1 MEIWQ
6 YNYGPARN
14 DELYH
19 WGIKGMKWGVR
30 RFQNPDGT
38 LTAQGKQR
46 YKDYKS
52 DQSTR
57 RSLTRHVAAD
67 KKNLK
72 ARGEAM
78 NEVRKNYDEAEE
90 QMRKASSKVFISRKK
105 RDALIDEASSNLTK
119 AGEELEKRQ
128 ADLNRAERIY
138 NKDAEA
144 LFKHVDDMTRK
155 YGSDNV
161 KSLDTKKIKLGEY
174 YTIDAI
180 KTGITVADMPLVGRW
195 YSGNYTSRQEYEDRR
210 ETIKRLANDRY

>member
-1 MEIWQ
+1 MWQ
-6 YNYGPARN
+6 YN
-14 DELYH
+14 DTSELYH

-78 NEVRKNYDEAEE
+78 NEVTKNYNDAQE
-90 QMRKASSKVFISRKK
+90 QMRKASSKVFISKKK
-105 RDALIDEASSNLTK
+105 RQELVDEANANLTK
-119 AGEELEKRQ
+119 AGEELEKRR

-144 LFKHVDDMTRK
+144 LFKHVDDMTKK
-155 YGSDNV
+155 YGSENV
-161 KSLDTKKIKLGEY
+161 KSLDTKKVKLGEY
-174 YTIDAI
+174 YSIDAI
-180 KTGITVADMPLVGRW
+180 KTGVTVADMPLVGRW
-195 YSGNYTSRQEYEDRR
+195 YSGNYTSKQEYQDRLD
-210 ETIKRLANDRY
+210 TIKRRANDRY

>member
-6 YNYGPARN
+6 YNYGPARS

-78 NEVRKNYDEAEE
+78 NEVTKNYNDAQE
-90 QMRKASSKVFISRKK
+90 QMRKASSKVFISKKK
-105 RDALIDEASSNLTK
+105 RQELVDEANANLTK
-119 AGEELEKRQ
+119 AGEELEKRR

-144 LFKHVDDMTRK
+144 LFKHVDDMTKK
-155 YGSDNV
+155 YGSENV
-161 KSLDTKKIKLGEY
+161 KSLDTKKVKLGEY
-174 YTIDAI
+174 YSINAI
-180 KTGITVADMPLVGRW
+180 KTGVTVADMPLVGRW
-195 YSGNYTSRQEYEDRR
+195 YSGNYTSKQEYQDRLD
-210 ETIKRLANDRY
+210 TIKRRANDRY

>member
-1 MEIWQ
+1 MEVWH
-6 YNYGPARN
+6 YNYMSSY

-19 WGIKGMKWGVR
+19 HGIKGMRWGVR
-30 RFQNPDGT
+30 RFQNEDGT
-38 LTAQGKQR
+38 LTAQGRQR
-46 YKDYKS
+46 YKDYRS

-78 NEVRKNYDEAEE
+78 NEVTKNYNDAQE

-105 RDALIDEASSNLTK
+105 RQELVDEAAANLTK
-119 AGEELEKRQ
+119 AGEELEKRR

-144 LFKHVDDMTRK
+144 LFKHVDDMTKK
-155 YGSDNV
+155 YGSENV
-161 KSLDTKKIKLGEY
+161 KSLDTKKVKLGEY
-174 YTIDAI
+174 YSIDAI
-180 KTGITVADMPLVGRW
+180 KTGVTVADMPLVGRW
-195 YSGNYTSRQEYEDRR
+195 YSGNYTSKQEYQDRLD
-210 ETIKRLANDRY
+210 TIKRLANDRY

>member
-1 MEIWQ
+1 MEVWH
-6 YNYGPARN
+6 YNYMSSY

-19 WGIKGMKWGVR
+19 HGIKGMRWGVR
-30 RFQNPDGT
+30 RFQNEDGT
-38 LTAQGKQR
+38 LTAQGRQR
-46 YKDYKS
+46 YKDYRS

-78 NEVRKNYDEAEE
+78 NEVTKNYNDAQE

-105 RDALIDEASSNLTK
+105 RQELVDEAAANLTK
-119 AGEELEKRQ
+119 AGEELEKRR

-144 LFKHVDDMTRK
+144 LFKHVDDMTKK
-155 YGSDNV
+155 YGSENV
-161 KSLDTKKIKLGEY
+161 KSLDTKKVKLGEY
-174 YTIDAI
+174 YSIDAI
-180 KTGITVADMPLVGRW
+180 KTGVTVADIPLVGRW
-195 YSGNYTSRQEYEDRR
+195 YSGNYTSKQEYQDRLD
-210 ETIKRLANDRY
+210 TIKRRANDRY

>member
-1 MEIWQ
+1 MEVWH
-6 YNYGPARN
+6 YNYMSSY

-19 WGIKGMKWGVR
+19 HGIKGMRWGVR
-30 RFQNPDGT
+30 RFQNEDGT
-38 LTAQGKQR
+38 PTAQGRQR
-46 YKDYKS
+46 YKDYRS

-78 NEVRKNYDEAEE
+78 NEVTKNYNDAQE

-105 RDALIDEASSNLTK
+105 RQELVDEANANLTK
-119 AGEELEKRQ
+119 AGEELEKRR

-144 LFKHVDDMTRK
+144 LFKHVDDMTKK
-155 YGSDNV
+155 YGSENV
-161 KSLDTKKIKLGEY
+161 KSLDTKKVKLGEY
-174 YTIDAI
+174 YSIDAI
-180 KTGITVADMPLVGRW
+180 KTGVTVADIPLVGRW
-195 YSGNYTSRQEYEDRR
+195 YSGNYTSKQEYQDRLD
-210 ETIKRLANDRY
+210 TIKRRANDRY

>member
-1 MEIWQ
+1 MEIWH
-6 YNYGPARN
+6 YNYMSSY

-19 WGIKGMKWGVR
+19 HGIKGMRWGVR
-30 RFQNPDGT
+30 RFQNEDGT
-38 LTAQGKQR
+38 LTAQGRQR
-46 YKDYKS
+46 YKDYRS

-78 NEVRKNYDEAEE
+78 NEVTKNYNDAQE

-105 RDALIDEASSNLTK
+105 RQELVDEANANLTK
-119 AGEELEKRQ
+119 AGEELEKRR

-144 LFKHVDDMTRK
+144 LFKHVDDMTKK
-155 YGSDNV
+155 YGSENV
-161 KSLDTKKIKLGEY
+161 KSLDTKKVKLGEY
-174 YTIDAI
+174 YSIDAI
-180 KTGITVADMPLVGRW
+180 KTGVTVADMPLVGRW
-195 YSGNYTSRQEYEDRR
+195 YSGNYTSKQEYQDRLD
-210 ETIKRLANDRY
+210 TIKRRANDRY

>member
-1 MEIWQ
+1 MGIWQ
-6 YNYGPARN
+6 YNYGPMSS

-57 RSLTRHVAAD
+57 RNLTRHVAAD

-78 NEVRKNYDEAEE
+78 NEVTKNYNDAQE
-90 QMRKASSKVFISRKK
+90 QMRKASSKVFISKKK
-105 RDALIDEASSNLTK
+105 RQELVDEANANLTK
-119 AGEELEKRQ
+119 AGEELEKRR

-144 LFKHVDDMTRK
+144 LFKHVDDMTKK
-155 YGSDNV
+155 YGSENV
-161 KSLDTKKIKLGEY
+161 KSLDTKKVKLGEY
-174 YTIDAI
+174 YSIDAI
-180 KTGITVADMPLVGRW
+180 KTGVTVADMPLVGRW
-195 YSGNYTSRQEYEDRR
+195 YSGNYTSKQEYQDRLD
-210 ETIKRLANDRY
+210 TIKRRANDRY

>member
-1 MEIWQ
+1 MEVWH
-6 YNYGPARN
+6 YNYMSSY

-19 WGIKGMKWGVR
+19 HGIKGMRWGVR
-30 RFQNPDGT
+30 RFQNEDGT
-38 LTAQGKQR
+38 LTAQGRQR
-46 YKDYKS
+46 YKDYRS

-78 NEVRKNYDEAEE
+78 NEVTKNYNDAQE

-105 RDALIDEASSNLTK
+105 RQELMDEANANLTK
-119 AGEELEKRQ
+119 AGEELEKRR

-144 LFKHVDDMTRK
+144 LFKHVDDMTKK
-155 YGSDNV
+155 YGSENV
-161 KSLDTKKIKLGEY
+161 KSLDTKKVKLGEY
-174 YTIDAI
+174 YSIDAI
-180 KTGITVADMPLVGRW
+180 KTGVTVADIPLVGRW
-195 YSGNYTSRQEYEDRR
+195 YSGNYTSKQEYQDRLD
-210 ETIKRLANDRY
+210 TIKRRANDRY